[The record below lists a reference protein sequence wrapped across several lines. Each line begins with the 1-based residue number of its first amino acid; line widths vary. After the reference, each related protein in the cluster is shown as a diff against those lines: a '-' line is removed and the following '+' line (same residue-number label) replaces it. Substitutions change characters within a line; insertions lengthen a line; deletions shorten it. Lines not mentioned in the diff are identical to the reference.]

1 MIKFN
6 ESKDLIQK
14 EAEEFHIKYNCRS
27 TIALSVGLGKT
38 RLAINRIIKK
48 FEENKNAKVI
58 ITSSREVYVSN
69 FKKEIEIFER
79 HDLLEKITFC
89 CNKSLKKFEDSLWDL
104 IIVDE
109 SHLEIS
115 IYLPFI
121 SLAFAKNQ
129 KIEILCL
136 TGTPKMSKEYEELYQ
151 IAPISYSKK
160 IDTSIEEGLL
170 NDYMI
175 HIFNYELTGTEFKN
189 YNYWYQRYRQSEKR
203 GFSFE
208 LQKIKSIL
216 NNLPSKVDHTNY
228 LLKNKL
234 KDRKVLVYAGCIKQS
249 ELLKIPTFHSDLKKE
264 QRNEIYDGFYNDLFL
279 HLINVSG
286 LKESVSI
293 PGLSRGI
300 LMSIESSEISM
311 TQKIGRFC
319 RLALEDK
326 AHIIILCAENTVEK
340 NWLNNALKKLDK
352 GKIKNYNFEEW
363 IKL

>member
-14 EAEEFHIKYNCRS
+14 EAEIAHIQFNCRS
-27 TIALSVGLGKT
+27 TIALSVGLGKS

-48 FEENKNAKVI
+48 FEENENAKVI

-69 FKKEIEIFER
+69 FKKEFEVFNKSE
-79 HDLLEKITFC
+79 LIEKITFC
-89 CNKSLKKFEDSLWDL
+89 CNKSLKKFESSLWDI

-121 SLAFAKNQ
+121 SAAFKANKN
-129 KIEILCL
+129 IEIMCL
-136 TGTPKMSKEYEELYQ
+136 TGTPKIIKEYEELYE
-151 IAPISYSKK
+151 IAPISYTKK
-160 IDTSIEEGLL
+160 IDASIEEGLL

-175 HIFNYELTGTEFKN
+175 HVFNYTLTGTEFKS
-189 YNYWYQRYRQSEKR
+189 YNYWYQRYQQSFKR

-208 LQKIKSIL
+208 LQKVKSIL
-216 NNLPSKVDHTNY
+216 NNLSSKVDYTNY
-228 LLKNKL
+228 LLQNKL

-249 ELLKIPTFHSDLKKE
+249 ELLGIPTFHSDLKKE
-264 QRNEIYDGFYNDLFL
+264 QKNEIYNGFYNTEFL

-319 RLALEDK
+319 RLALDEK

-352 GKIKNYNFEEW
+352 SKIKNYNFEEW
-363 IKL
+363 IKI